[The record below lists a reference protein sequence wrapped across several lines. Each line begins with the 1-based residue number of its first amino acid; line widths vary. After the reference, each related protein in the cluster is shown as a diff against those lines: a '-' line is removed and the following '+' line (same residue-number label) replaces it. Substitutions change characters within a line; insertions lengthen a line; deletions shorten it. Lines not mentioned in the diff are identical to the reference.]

1 MFQQVNKA
9 FRFSLDDQFT
19 LFDIDPSNGNLI
31 VNTELDFERQQQYVF
46 TVSHH
51 PVGKISEK
59 ASYGKSSL

>member
-31 VNTELDFERQQQYVF
+31 VNTELDFERQQQYNM
-46 TVSHH
+46 
-51 PVGKISEK
+51 
-59 ASYGKSSL
+59 AL